1 MQVKT
6 RWMGWAGVAA
16 ALVLAGAVRFHDL
29 SRSAV
34 RSDEINFMSYVARG
48 QSLVDLWRT
57 PPWFNQIPLA
67 DSIPIVWSRLT
78 GQAASEG
85 MIRQPFALLGWLTVA
100 FCTAWMIRRRGWCAG
115 LLLGGWM
122 AVLPYHVYHSRE
134 AYYYVLVMFFAAG
147 MVLRGADFM
156 VRRKVGV
163 SLRVHDYVE
172 WTVWAL
178 LTCLSHMSAWV
189 VVGVAWCLL
198 VTAGFHSGPSADRK
212 RHALA
217 MGVVAVAMG
226 LGIIRWVLRALYEM
240 KRAAA
245 DSSVHIGV
253 AFDFVGPRVLPFFA
267 GGANAVGVGLLALV
281 VAAAVWIGRK
291 SRWRIF
297 RDDPLYTAMTG
308 MTFLGLLG
316 SYAYIFA
323 AGGGDKAKLTYFSA
337 NLPTFLVWAAMTID
351 QALASLDERTR
362 IRVTVAAVAVL
373 AAMLLVPAWQVT
385 QLTGKPTPYRLLRD
399 WLDNNLPAGE
409 VVVVDRWLEP
419 WNEMA
424 LYAPSNVT
432 VTFTVPDEPYE
443 AAYVANRWR
452 ETTQAAFEQNEAQ
465 AFLRLSR
472 NHEERVG
479 LWKWPEKW
487 FAHRAVVTNEAAVWL
502 RDTGFA
508 PMEEYYTQTNRV
520 MPEIFYNTRAERA
533 ERAAAAGQKS
543 ILFFGAGWRLFKP
556 WPQGDFANYQLL
568 EHEASVMIYNLTGQ
582 AGRFRGEMV
591 AAGAGGPVAVQVND
605 SEALSFP
612 ANRLTTQTFDIEL
625 AAGENAA
632 TLRVVEPGAT
642 LVVRRIWV
650 TPQL

>member
-1 MQVKT
+1 
-6 RWMGWAGVAA
+6 
-16 ALVLAGAVRFHDL
+16 
-29 SRSAV
+29 
-34 RSDEINFMSYVARG
+34 MS
-48 QSLVDLWRT
+48 VD
-57 PPWFNQIPLA
+57 
-67 DSIPIVWSRLT
+67 
-78 GQAASEG
+78 G
-85 MIRQPFALLGWLTVA
+85 LGT
-100 FCTAWMIRRRGWCAG
+100 M
-115 LLLGGWM
+115 
-122 AVLPYHVYHSRE
+122 
-134 AYYYVLVMFFAAG
+134 
-147 MVLRGADFM
+147 
-156 VRRKVGV
+156 
-163 SLRVHDYVE
+163 
-172 WTVWAL
+172 
-178 LTCLSHMSAWV
+178 TCLSHMSAWV

-198 VTAGFHSGPSADRK
+198 VTAGFHSGPSADHKAPARQG
-212 RHALA
+212 RA
-217 MGVVAVAMG
+217 GMG

-267 GGANAVGVGLLALV
+267 GGANAVGVGLLAWV
-281 VAAAVWIGRK
+281 VAAAVWFGRK

-520 MPEIFYNTRAERA
+520 MPEILQHASRAP
-533 ERAAAAGQKS
+533 S
-543 ILFFGAGWRLFKP
+543 
-556 WPQGDFANYQLL
+556 
-568 EHEASVMIYNLTGQ
+568 
-582 AGRFRGEMV
+582 GRRPPGRKAFCFLARVGGCSSRG
-591 AAGAGGPVAVQVND
+591 
-605 SEALSFP
+605 
-612 ANRLTTQTFDIEL
+612 R
-625 AAGENAA
+625 
-632 TLRVVEPGAT
+632 GAT
-642 LVVRRIWV
+642 LPIISCLNMRRRS
-650 TPQL
+650 

>member
-1 MQVKT
+1 MKFGI
-6 RWMGWAGVAA
+6 RGWLVFGA
-16 ALVLAGAVRFHDL
+16 VLALAGWTRFYDL
-29 SRSAV
+29 GRAAS
-34 RSDEINFMSYVARG
+34 RSDELNMIHYAQG
-48 QSLVDLWRT
+48 AKTLTDLWVH
-57 PPWFNQIPLA
+57 PPWLNQMPLV
-67 DSIPIVWSRLT
+67 DSIPVVWSRC
-78 GQAASEG
+78 QPW
-85 MIRQPFALLGWLTVA
+85 RQPDEAMTREPFALLGWLTVA

-156 VRRKVGV
+156 ARLRAGEG
-163 SLRVHDYVE
+163 LRVRNYLE
-172 WTVWAL
+172 WAGWAL
-178 LTCLSHMSAWV
+178 GACLGHMCAWV
-189 VVGVAWCLL
+189 VAGIAGALLAIAGWKSGDAAQQRRHRRAMVFVAVGL
-198 VTAGFHSGPSADRK
+198 G
-212 RHALA
+212 LA
-217 MGVVAVAMG
+217 MS
-226 LGIIRWVLRALYEM
+226 RWVFRAFLEM
-240 KRAAA
+240 KRT
-245 DSSVHIGV
+245 SVAPEGHFGS
-253 AFDFVGPRVLPFFA
+253 AFSFVGPRVLPIFA
-267 GGANAVGVGLLALV
+267 GGVNVAGILILLAA
-281 VAAAVWIGRK
+281 AAAVAVVFMHR
-291 SRWRIF
+291 RNARTTP
-297 RDDPLYTAMTG
+297 DLLYVALAWLAG
-308 MTFLGLLG
+308 MGLAG
-316 SYAYIFA
+316 SYAYIMGV
-323 AGGGDKAKLTYFSA
+323 GGAKAKLVYFSP
-337 NLPTFLVWAAMTID
+337 NLPAFLAFAALSVDKAWDI
-351 QALASLDERTR
+351 
-362 IRVTVAAVAVL
+362 VAPRRHLLLKVGSAVL
-373 AAMLLVPAWQVT
+373 LTGALLVPAWQVT

-568 EHEASVMIYNLTGQ
+568 EHEASVTIYNLTGQ

-625 AAGENAA
+625 AAGENMV
-632 TLRVVEPGAT
+632 TLRVVDSGST
-642 LVVRRIWV
+642 LVVRRIGV